1 MQGKKN
7 LKLGSVWTKYFC
19 QYQAKT
25 KSLTLIPYN
34 QLAGKITSA
43 ESVRV
48 THCLCHDEQT
58 EKFRFTVSGA
68 DLTEGG
74 AGTVVSHT
82 MQALSEF
89 ERKNWVEALGGTWPA
104 VNTLQRIRADSV
116 EDNINSAAFTFLKDC
131 LSELESRG
139 LVEQGLYRVGGVV
152 SKVKRLLN
160 EALDPGPGQEMP
172 DMSDPKQWESKTL
185 ASAIKQYFRDLSKP
199 LMTYQLYSNFLEA
212 VKKEDESTRL
222 NEIYLVLQKLPRANR
237 EILKVLIRHLNKV
250 SLRSDKNLMTASN
263 LGVVFGPT
271 LIRPREET
279 VASIMDIKFCNEV
292 IEIFIENCERFFPS
306 VESSPEFLH
315 SRRPSLD
322 STAAGSS
329 SSQGS
334 GQSPPGQGG
343 GSARCKRT
351 QSFSSFSQLSSASLP
366 DIKEFQPPQQGPAR
380 PHQPQLQP
388 QQERPRSKSHQ
399 HELPPVVAAVAER
412 TERTERTERSSKES
426 SPAPLHLSKAAT
438 QVSFASFRTV
448 LLSSSHCSGQFTTV
462 IQTVNPVNV
471 AENITVD

>member
-1 MQGKKN
+1 MFVQGKKN

-34 QLAGKITSA
+34 QLAGKITSG

-48 THCLCHDEQT
+48 TGCVCHDEQT
-58 EKFRFTVSGA
+58 EKFRFTVSGE

-74 AGTVVSHT
+74 AGMVSHT
-82 MQALSEF
+82 MQAISEF

-160 EALDPGPGQEMP
+160 QALDPGPGEEMP

-250 SLRSDKNLMTASN
+250 SLKSDKNLMTASN

-271 LIRPREET
+271 LLRPREET

-292 IEIFIENCERFFPS
+292 IEILIENCERFFPS

-315 SRRPSLD
+315 TRRPSLET
-322 STAAGSS
+322 SAASS
-329 SSQGS
+329 SSQGEPP
-334 GQSPPGQGG
+334 SPAVV
-343 GSARCKRT
+343 SKCKRT
-351 QSFSSFSQLSSASLP
+351 QSFSSFSQLSTASLP
-366 DIKEFQPPQQGPAR
+366 DIKELPRQPL
-380 PHQPQLQP
+380 PHQDRD
-388 QQERPRSKSHQ
+388 RPRSKSHQ
-399 HELPPVVAAVAER
+399 HELPPVMARAV
-412 TERTERTERSSKES
+412 KES

-438 QVSFASFRTV
+438 QVENNFC
-448 LLSSSHCSGQFTTV
+448 LSPDSVSVILGHHWNNNADQTTT
-462 IQTVNPVNV
+462 QH
-471 AENITVD
+471 

>member
-1 MQGKKN
+1 MFVQGKKN

-34 QLAGKITSA
+34 QLAGKITSG
-43 ESVRV
+43 ESLRV
-48 THCLCHDEQT
+48 TGCVCHDEQT
-58 EKFRFTVSGA
+58 EKFRFTVSGE

-74 AGTVVSHT
+74 AGMVSHT

-160 EALDPGPGQEMP
+160 QALDPGPGEEMP

-250 SLRSDKNLMTASN
+250 SLKCDKNLMTASN

-292 IEIFIENCERFFPS
+292 IEILIENCERFFPS

-315 SRRPSLD
+315 ARRPSLESGR
-322 STAAGSS
+322 STGGASS

-334 GQSPPGQGG
+334 AQSPGPGG
-343 GSARCKRT
+343 GNSRCKRT

-366 DIKEFQPPQQGPAR
+366 DIKEFHQPGHQ
-380 PHQPQLQP
+380 PHQPHQPHHGPPRHHQPPP

-399 HELPPVVAAVAER
+399 HEVPPPVMTTVV
-412 TERTERTERSSKES
+412 TERSSKES

-438 QVSFASFRTV
+438 QVSLAQS
-448 LLSSSHCSGQFTTV
+448 LLPV
-462 IQTVNPVNV
+462 RQTVSPVNLP
-471 AENITVD
+471 